1 MSPVKYFYKGEKTDL
16 VVFAESQELVEQYL
30 KEPSVGKLTESVGV
44 FKIFCNRQG
53 EGAEGEL
60 GEASKAQIENE
71 FGKGVKVEDAIAKIL
86 KEGSANS
93 KTEAIKDNF
102 QGKQQPF

>member
-60 GEASKAQIENE
+60 GEAVSYTHLDVYKRQLYSLSRSKMLLE
-71 FGKGVKVEDAIAKIL
+71 FKRIDQ
-86 KEGSANS
+86 NR
-93 KTEAIKDNF
+93 
-102 QGKQQPF
+102 